1 MKTTI
6 TRIARLSEFALL
18 ITSSII
24 PGILFSDVLGR
35 LI

>member
-1 MKTTI
+1 MKTMI
-6 TRIARLSEFALL
+6 TRIAKFSEVALL

-24 PGILFSDVLGR
+24 PGILFSDVLIR